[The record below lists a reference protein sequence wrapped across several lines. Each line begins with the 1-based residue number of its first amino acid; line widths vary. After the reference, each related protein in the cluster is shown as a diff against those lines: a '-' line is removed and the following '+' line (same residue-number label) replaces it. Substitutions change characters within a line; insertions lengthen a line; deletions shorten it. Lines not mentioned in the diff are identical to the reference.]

1 MRQSGSSQDSKQ
13 KNNMDDNMNKYW
25 SALKEED
32 HSDSFYKTELWLKNS
47 SGYIPKPKNKFGL
60 MKNYILTHK
69 VKFAL
74 VIMTAL
80 LLAACNMPVTQNE
93 TLGHVIRWT
102 VDTPEAI
109 EKVKALPWVDQNN
122 LSVSEWTTDDGKVL
136 TSYNLVLT
144 NSTQDQVMAYSKEL
158 EAIQGIVTV
167 NILPLT
173 EEVERPLYS
182 MMLDNVFKIDINAKN
197 MTDAELSAEVERQL
211 KEGGIN
217 VETVDFKRDENNH
230 RLIDIRMSPGENN
243 NKGFQLNIND
253 GDQKMKIEEM
263 RKEGNQPIEE
273 FDIKGKTDDQI
284 RQMIKER
291 FKDQNLQDS
300 DIKITRDGEHVSVN
314 INKSNKSSDQESNTR
329 MNLKLETK

>member
-47 SGYIPKPKNKFGL
+47 SGYIPKTKNKFGL

-109 EKVKALPWVDQNN
+109 EKVKTLPWVDQNN